1 MTTVNDQLAPVYDIL
16 GKKLDDLN
24 LVCEMMMF
32 SFGKL
37 ELHAQCFTRIVKN
50 GDILATTQDYQ
61 SWDGATD
68 TNNDEWYFIKQYKD
82 EIIGGAVQSIQISPA
97 KDVLIK
103 LDNGVQIE
111 VFVANGYHHYA
122 EENEQWV
129 YFKHRDKTY
138 PYIAVYNKT
147 VEVTRL

>member
-103 LDNGVQIE
+103 LDNGV
-111 VFVANGYHHYA
+111 
-122 EENEQWV
+122 
-129 YFKHRDKTY
+129 
-138 PYIAVYNKT
+138 
-147 VEVTRL
+147 